1 LSSLAEGNKIH
12 CYLSAIP
19 PSGVVK
25 CTMAPIKWD
34 AYRTLNITNRDSG
47 GMTCVGNTRYGKRCR
62 WDIPDKKF
70 SQICSILDE
79 FETKAPANAMSSLKR
94 LAQLSL
100 CEEYH
105 QGQAFE
111 KIDEWEVAIQEATQ
125 FYESGKGLK
134 EKNRELKEMLKEE
147 RSEREELERKF
158 EAEMSR
164 RKQELKSISSM
175 SIEVSSMRAK
185 LKQSETEARDSKE
198 VAQKMS
204 KSYDKCVAE
213 MEERVSILR
222 AEWNDKHQNMTTTL
236 QKEAQTV
243 RSISS
248 ELKKLKASEIILVN
262 QVSELTLQL
271 KTELHAN
278 STLQS
283 ELIQIKSER
292 DSALSQKDEFK
303 SQLEIAAEK
312 IDRIGFSL
320 QKVEADRDTISEEK
334 QRLHA
339 RLSIKNQNLKDISDA
354 KAQLEEKYTGLAQEV
369 GTLNAQLS
377 SERQNAAELRQS
389 LQTATGNLSSTHT
402 QLRAVKEDL
411 SHNKDELEKLQVEF
425 AKVRGDFE
433 EERLKL
439 SMHQA
444 ASLTRIDELIQEMTY
459 AKLHP
464 FRTFFVN
471 LFEATIS
478 WVKPVFVCF
487 GRLRRRKAL
496 NLPTMEE
503 NMPSP

>member
-1 LSSLAEGNKIH
+1 
-12 CYLSAIP
+12 
-19 PSGVVK
+19 
-25 CTMAPIKWD
+25 
-34 AYRTLNITNRDSG
+34 
-47 GMTCVGNTRYGKRCR
+47 MTCVGNTRYGKRCR

-79 FETKAPANAMSSLKR
+79 FETKAPANAISSLKH

-125 FYESGKGLK
+125 FYESGEGMK
-134 EKNRELKEMLKEE
+134 EKNRELKKMLKEE
-147 RSEREELERKF
+147 RSERVELERKF

-175 SIEVSSMRAK
+175 SMEVSSLRAK

-198 VAQKMS
+198 VALKMS

-262 QVSELTLQL
+262 QASELALQL
-271 KTELHAN
+271 ETELHAK

-320 QKVEADRDTISEEK
+320 QEAEAARDMLSEEE
-334 QRLHA
+334 QRLHT
-339 RLSIKNQNLKDISDA
+339 RLSTKDQALKGISDA
-354 KAQLEEKYTGLAQEV
+354 KAQLEEKYTGLVQKV

-377 SERQNAAELRQS
+377 SERHNAAELRQS
-389 LQTATGNLSSTHT
+389 LQTATGDLSSAHT
-402 QLRAVKEDL
+402 QLRTVKENF
-411 SHNKDELEKLQVEF
+411 SQNKDELEKLQVEF
-425 AKVRGDFE
+425 AKVRDDFE

-439 SMHQA
+439 SVHQA
-444 ASLTRIDELIQEMTY
+444 ASLARIDELMQEMAC

-471 LFEATIS
+471 LFEVTIG
-478 WVKPVFVCF
+478 WVKSVFVCF
-487 GRLRRRKAL
+487 GRLRSQKAL
-496 NLPTMEE
+496 DLPTMEE